1 MPVDPPA
8 PIDAAILAEAAEWFA
23 LLGSESAT
31 DADRRRWDVWLSARP
46 EHRAA
51 WARVEAFTRKFER
64 LPARAAS
71 AALGA
76 VHPGRRRALKTLA
89 MLCGVGVA
97 GFGAWRAAPWREWL
111 ALYQTGVGSTRHVTL
126 PDGTRVW
133 LNTGSA
139 LDVAFDADLRRIQL
153 HAGEAL
159 IETASDRAVPS
170 RPFVVDSAE
179 GRVRALGTRFCVRRS
194 EVDSK
199 VAVYRGAIEIQPA
212 APGAARQTVNAGQ
225 ETRFTRH
232 TIAAPQA
239 ANEEGTAW
247 TRGLLLADNMR
258 LGDFVAELARYRH
271 GVLRCAPEVAN
282 LRIVGAFPLADTD
295 RVLRAL
301 ERALPVR
308 VSTLGPWWVTIEATT
323 PRD

>member
-1 MPVDPPA
+1 MPVEPRA
-8 PIDAAILAEAAEWFA
+8 PIDAAILAQAAEWFA
-23 LLGSESAT
+23 LLGSESASE
-31 DADRRRWDVWLSARP
+31 ADRRAWEGWLAACP

-51 WARVEAFTRKFER
+51 WARVEAVTRKLDR

-76 VHPGRRRALKTLA
+76 VDPGRRRALKTLA
-89 MLCGVGVA
+89 MLCGVGIA

-111 ALYQTGVGSTRHVTL
+111 ALHQTGVGTTRKLIL
-126 PDGTRVW
+126 PDSTRVW

-139 LDVAFDADLRRIQL
+139 LDVAFAADLRCIRL

-159 IETASDRAVPS
+159 IETAPDRAVS
-170 RPFVVDSAE
+170 ARPFVVDSAE
-179 GRVRALGTRFCVRRS
+179 CRVRALGTRFCVRRS
-194 EVDSK
+194 EWGSQ

-212 APGAARQTVNAGQ
+212 AAARRTLHAGQ
-225 ETRFTRH
+225 ETRFTRD
-232 TIAAPQA
+232 TIAAPQP
-239 ANEEGTAW
+239 ANEEATAW

-258 LGDFVAELARYRH
+258 LGDFVAELARYRR
-271 GVLRCAPEVAN
+271 GYLGCAPEVAE

-295 RVLRAL
+295 RVLAAL

-308 VSTLGPWWVTIEATT
+308 VATLGPFWVSIEAS